1 MVRTITADE
10 RTEYVNEQIARVID
24 DEDVDADAGD
34 AVVIGNDEDAYVT
47 ATITF
52 DPETTTREVA
62 RVRRSLPMSFDRE
75 ISFRGGD
82 TLTLRVESG
91 RSE

>member
-1 MVRTITADE
+1 MVRTTTDAD
-10 RTEYVNEQIARVID
+10 RTEYVNEQIARAID
-24 DEDVDADAGD
+24 REDVDADAGD
-34 AVVIGNDEDAYVT
+34 AAVIGNDEDAYVT

-52 DPETTTREVA
+52 DPKTTAREVA
-62 RVRRSLPMSFDRE
+62 RVRRALPMSFDRE

-82 TLTLRVESG
+82 TLTLRVEMG